1 MFTRLLLGGAL
12 LLLLV
17 ADLPLPFS
25 IVYPFTNGLLCRT
38 AHAESGVRNLLD
50 RVLGRTMPEGIVK
63 TNGRLEATE
72 VDVAAKYPGRLADI
86 TVEEGSEVK
95 AGQVTRIIARIR
107 STAAG
112 RTIKCGAGQR
122 SDDRSGNAD
131 RRAQSRAHR
140 RQSRFRA
147 DSN

>member
-25 IVYPFTNGLLCRT
+25 IVYPFTNGLLCQI
-38 AHAESGVRNLLD
+38 AHAESRVRNLLD

-72 VDVAAKYPGRLADI
+72 VDVAANNLLVIIRLLMPH
-86 TVEEGSEVK
+86 VL
-95 AGQVTRIIARIR
+95 ARN
-107 STAAG
+107 S
-112 RTIKCGAGQR
+112 C
-122 SDDRSGNAD
+122 
-131 RRAQSRAHR
+131 
-140 RQSRFRA
+140 
-147 DSN
+147 